1 MATFGCSQ
9 PEPSGVRLADEC
21 QPANATT
28 FLEIGLASNLVSSLG
43 RQLPIH
49 MQKKPKP
56 GFSLFL
62 RLFQSMQALAPADST
77 TRKQPIE
84 TIDLRH

>member
-1 MATFGCSQ
+1 MDVRSLNS
-9 PEPSGVRLADEC
+9 SGVRLADEC

-49 MQKKPKP
+49 MQK
-56 GFSLFL
+56 
-62 RLFQSMQALAPADST
+62 
-77 TRKQPIE
+77 
-84 TIDLRH
+84 

>member
-1 MATFGCSQ
+1 VKKFEWLLLDVRSLNS
-9 PEPSGVRLADEC
+9 SGVRLADEC

-49 MQKKPKP
+49 MQK
-56 GFSLFL
+56 
-62 RLFQSMQALAPADST
+62 
-77 TRKQPIE
+77 
-84 TIDLRH
+84 